1 MRHLTNDL
9 TYEFVNL
16 SSIHH
21 LRTGTITIWNTN
33 NGRMSNIVPLG
44 KCMINAAYL
53 TVTKSGH
60 FPKNREESIKALKSS
75 QILLVGDDPIN
86 IKLEEEEILIGAA
99 PNGETSIG
107 MFKG

>member
-1 MRHLTNDL
+1 MQHLTNDL

-16 SSIHH
+16 SSIHT
-21 LRTGTITIWNTN
+21 LRKGTITIWNTN
-33 NGRMSNIVPLG
+33 NGEMSNIVPLG

-53 TVTKSGH
+53 TVTRSGQL
-60 FPKNREESIKALKSS
+60 PKNREERIKAQKSS

-86 IKLEEEEILIGAA
+86 IKLGNEEILIGAA

-107 MFKG
+107 MFKE